1 MRTVTFVL
9 GLFLAA
15 CGSTPDVTSSDA
27 GVDAELPE
35 WMGWPECDESAA
47 TQHLTFVHV
56 NDLHATYTPVNGVSP
71 FARIRGYYEQVRR
84 ESPYT
89 IFSNGGDDHEK
100 GSVAELLSG
109 GLSTIELTQALEFD
123 VRVIG
128 NHDFAWSLEELLQ
141 FTHDAHADVLLANV
155 SYTGPDPETFEAVP
169 FVVKQIGCLT
179 VGFGGIVSMPWDER
193 DTEIPENF
201 YPELEGNYDY
211 VAQAQALVD
220 AHRSEVD
227 LFVLVNHVGL
237 GADSQIATNVA
248 GIDIILSGH
257 SHTLT
262 GSPVVVGGTLIV
274 QSGAFAQFINRLDV
288 TVDTVTHEITEHQ
301 YRVQPVT
308 LAPTSEAMQ
317 ATVNAVMSTYAPNAL
332 SVVGHSISSRTE
344 FEIARIAAL
353 AATHQ
358 FDADA
363 AVIETRTVWKRWQN
377 GPLTQQDMADT
388 FKVERERPGTP
399 GFNSIYLVSIT
410 GSALI
415 SLRDGLPATG
425 WGTSFPATIDASSM
439 YTLAVQKRSAFHP
452 DEFLPEGV
460 VFATAPTFGSE
471 AWEMM
476 EAYAREREGLCL
488 GVDVDT
494 PLADCTP

>member
-1 MRTVTFVL
+1 MRF
-9 GLFLAA
+9 FLLVIPFALLA
-15 CGSTPDVTSSDA
+15 CNSPQEGATTDA

-35 WMGWPECDESAA
+35 WTGWPECDEGAG
-47 TQHLTFVHV
+47 TQQLTFVHV

-89 IFSNGGDDHEK
+89 VFTNGGDDHEK

-109 GLSTIELTQALEFD
+109 GLSTIALTQALEFD

-128 NHDFAWSLEELLQ
+128 NHDFAWSVEELLQ
-141 FTHDAHADVLLANV
+141 FTHDDHADVLLANV
-155 SYTGPDPETFEAVP
+155 HYTGANPESFEAVP
-169 FVVKQIGCLT
+169 FVVKQIGCLR
-179 VGFGGIVSMPWDER
+179 VGFGGLVSMPWDER

-211 VAQAQALVD
+211 IAQAEALVD
-220 AHRSEVD
+220 EHRGEVD
-227 LFVLVNHVGL
+227 VLVLLNHVGL
-237 GADSQIATNVA
+237 GTDSQIATQVA

-262 GSPVVVGGTLIV
+262 GSPLVVGDTLIV

-288 TVDTVTHEITEHQ
+288 TVDLATNQIVDRQ
-301 YRVQPVT
+301 YRVQPVVSS
-308 LAPTSEAMQ
+308 PTSDEMQ
-317 ATVNAVMSTYAPNAL
+317 SVVDRVMEMYAPHA
-332 SVVGHSISSRTE
+332 VDPVGTCIGSRTE
-344 FEIARIAAL
+344 VEIAGIAAR
-353 AATHQ
+353 AATRQ

-363 AVIETRTVWKRWQN
+363 AIVETRTVWTRWQN

-399 GFNSIYLVSIT
+399 GFNSIYLVPIS

-415 SLRDGLPATG
+415 ALRDGLPDTG
-425 WGTSFPATIDASSM
+425 WGSVFPETIESSTT

-460 VFATAPTFGSE
+460 TFAGEPVFGSE

-476 EAYAREREGLCL
+476 DAYARERQAMCL
-488 GVDVDT
+488 GIDVDVAI
-494 PLADCTP
+494 PDCNP